1 VRWIDAGADSLR
13 TRVGAILTSR
23 NRKVGLMTVPSEA
36 TAPQRASPAESER
49 SAKPCVSER
58 SLEMIRRMVGFETV
72 SRDSNLA
79 LIEWT
84 RSWLERHG
92 AKVTITWNDER
103 SKANLFGTLPACDG
117 NATRGGVVLS
127 GHTDVVPVDGQPWS
141 TPPFEA
147 TQIGSRL
154 QGRGCADMKS
164 FFAIGLALLPEFQH
178 RRFARPLH
186 FALSYDEE
194 VGCIGVRRLIADV
207 LAQGLQP
214 LGCIVGEPTGM
225 EVITAHKGR
234 SSWRCRVRGHEAHS
248 ALAPR
253 GVNAVELAC
262 ELVADIA
269 AQGRRFREGGPHDR
283 DYDVPYT
290 TVQVGT
296 IRGGTALNIVPR
308 DCEFEFEMRHLPA
321 DDPAAFIAGLEQRA
335 RNLVPAMHAVDPAT
349 YVAFDT
355 LSTTTGFDTASHRP
369 IVALAHRC
377 NEREGCGK
385 VSFGSEAGLFDSA
398 GIATVLC
405 GPGHIAQAHQ
415 PDEWIGLDQLA
426 RCEAFMLRLAD
437 ELAAG

>member
-1 VRWIDAGADSLR
+1 MPIPAETAAPLR
-13 TRVGAILTSR
+13 AVA
-23 NRKVGLMTVPSEA
+23 
-36 TAPQRASPAESER
+36 AESER
-49 SAKPCVSER
+49 STAARVGEPC
-58 SLEMIRRMVGFETV
+58 LEMIRRMVAFETV
-72 SRDSNLA
+72 SRDSNRA

-84 RSWLERHG
+84 RGWLEQHG

-103 SKANLFGTLPACDG
+103 SKANLFGTLAAGDG
-117 NATRGGVVLS
+117 NATHGGVVLS

-147 TQIGSRL
+147 TRAGSRIY
-154 QGRGCADMKS
+154 GRGCADMKS
-164 FFAIGLALLPEFQH
+164 FFSIALALLPHFRQ
-178 RRFARPLH
+178 RRLARPLH

-207 LAQGLQP
+207 LAQGLRP
-214 LGCIVGEPTGM
+214 AGCIVGEPTGM

-248 ALAPR
+248 ALAPQ
-253 GVNAVELAC
+253 GVNAVEVAC
-262 ELVADIA
+262 ELVADIS
-269 AQGRRFREGGPHDR
+269 AQGRRFRDTGPYDSA
-283 DYDVPYT
+283 YDVPYT
-290 TVQVGT
+290 TVHVGT

-321 DDPAAFIAGLEQRA
+321 DDPGAFIGALERRA
-335 RNLVPAMHAVDPAT
+335 RALTPAMHAVDPAT
-349 YVAFDT
+349 YVAFDA
-355 LSTTTGFDTASHRP
+355 LSTTTGFDTTADSP
-369 IVALAHRC
+369 IVALAQRC
-377 NEREGCGK
+377 SEDTACGK
-385 VSFGSEAGLFDSA
+385 VSFGSEAGLFDGA